1 MKNKIC
7 KERIKRVFSNFR
19 IKAFSLCV
27 YFSLSS
33 NDKNKFKSQFPYLR
47 STRSG
52 RDLNCSRVQITNAS
66 KPLRA
71 VFLNRWDASRYWD
84 LKPFS
89 PGLGTFLKLKID

>member
-1 MKNKIC
+1 MKNKNKIC
-7 KERIKRVFSNFR
+7 KERVFSNFR

-33 NDKNKFKSQFPYLR
+33 NDKNEFKSQFRYLR

-71 VFLNRWDASRYWD
+71 HA
-84 LKPFS
+84 
-89 PGLGTFLKLKID
+89 KLVTSL